1 MASQPIYQFYSEL
14 ADFEPKIWRRFQ
26 VAGNITLA
34 RLGYIVMT
42 LYEMKAC
49 HLFSVDFPIDENLKL
64 DMENLPDFC
73 PVPPEQERVE
83 HYEVPS
89 EEYFPDTQQR
99 RTRDA
104 TKMKLSQL
112 SRDPG
117 LLLRVMYDFGD
128 GWEVTL
134 KLECVT
140 EDKDLPGK
148 ELPRVLEGE
157 GFGIIED
164 CGGPDGLAHLAEVF
178 KKKAGKEYA
187 VLSEWLGQEDL
198 DLISFDLD
206 DMNFRLKKVPR
217 IYRDLYEYD
226 YAPTDYSIAI
236 LDRAYRKEKEK

>member
-14 ADFEPKIWRRFQ
+14 ADFKPKIWRRFQ

-34 RLGYIVMT
+34 RLGYIIMT

-49 HLFSVDFPIDENLKL
+49 HLFSVDFPIDENMKL
-64 DMENLPDFC
+64 YRAGLPGFH
-73 PVPPEQERVE
+73 PVSPRQERVE

-89 EEYFPDTQQR
+89 WEDFPGAKR
-99 RTRDA
+99 RKTHDA
-104 TKMKLSQL
+104 TEMKLSRL

-134 KLECVT
+134 KLESVT
-140 EDKDLPGK
+140 EDKNLPGK

-164 CGGPDGLAHLAEVF
+164 CGGPDGLAHLVEVF
-178 KKKAGKEYA
+178 KKKAGEEYED
-187 VLSEWLGQEDL
+187 LSEWLGQKE
-198 DLISFDLD
+198 FDLTAFD
-206 DMNFRLKKVPR
+206 LNDMNFRLKKYLGSIGIFMNMTMRQPTVPLKSWSGH
-217 IYRDLYEYD
+217 I
-226 YAPTDYSIAI
+226 
-236 LDRAYRKEKEK
+236 